1 MKKIFCCSL
10 LVLASILVLPLG
22 VMKKP
27 ETDAATPAAAI
38 TPQKEPDTPEVFRI
52 LDKDAKTVTEMAAK
66 DYIFGVLAAEMPA
79 LYDEEALKAQA
90 VAAYTFACYRRA
102 ENADKDYDITT
113 DFTSD
118 QSFITEQKAREKW
131 GEKAEEYCKKLKNA
145 VGEVEGLAVTYDGKP
160 ILAVYH
166 ALSSGKTEE
175 GKNVWGG
182 DYPYLK
188 SVASPCDTLAP
199 DYISKAVFSA
209 EELKSRLSGKC
220 ALSGEPSGWFGK
232 AERTPSGTVTSIA
245 AGGSTLSGSEIRAAL
260 SLRSSNFEV
269 SYKDGEFTFT
279 VYGYGHGVGMSQYG
293 ADYMAKQG
301 SSFKEI
307 LLHYYSGCK
316 VEKLS

>member
-27 ETDAATPAAAI
+27 ETDATTPAAAI
-38 TPQKEPDTPEVFRI
+38 TPQKEPDTADVFRV
-52 LDKDAKTVTEMAAK
+52 LDNDAKTVTEMTAK
-66 DYIFGVLAAEMPA
+66 EYIFGVLAAEMPA

-145 VGEVEGLAVTYDGKP
+145 AEKVEGLAVTYDGKP

-166 ALSSGKTEE
+166 AVSSGKTEE

-209 EELKSRLSGKC
+209 EEVKSRLSGKC
-220 ALSGEPSGWFGK
+220 DLSGEPSGWFGK
-232 AERTPSGTVTSIA
+232 TECTPSGTVTGIA
-245 AGGSTLSGSEIRAAL
+245 AGGAKLSGSEIRAAL
-260 SLRSSNFEV
+260 SLRSSNFEI

-279 VYGYGHGVGMSQYG
+279 VYGYGHGVGMSQFG

-301 SSFKEI
+301 SGFKEI